1 MTPTLLSPRT
11 PLSPV
16 SSATPRADCAPRL
29 SLQPMP
35 DRRAVVDGAW
45 WPRSRDAAAELPG
58 LIAAVD
64 QRLGLT
70 TLRVGVHQDAWRHI
84 PRRVPV
90 RDRQVRVGWF
100 RHTGPRVI
108 TLVFASAEPVVL
120 LIIPP
125 DTAADVAEAALGL
138 AAQNTVGLTADDI
151 LTPASPPPDP
161 AFRAG
166 TAGGPVR
173 WENEGGSVLAQETTV
188 SDD

>member
-1 MTPTLLSPRT
+1 
-11 PLSPV
+11 
-16 SSATPRADCAPRL
+16 
-29 SLQPMP
+29 MP

-70 TLRVGVHQDAWRHI
+70 TLRIGVHQDAWRHI
-84 PRRVPV
+84 PNRIPV
-90 RDRQVRVGWF
+90 RNRQVRVGWF
-100 RHTGPRVI
+100 RHTDPRVI
-108 TLVFASAEPVVL
+108 TLVFAYAEPVVL
-120 LIIPP
+120 LVIPP
-125 DTAADVAEAALGL
+125 DTAADVAEAALEL
-138 AAQNTVGLTADDI
+138 AAQDTVGLTLDDI
-151 LTPASPPPDP
+151 LTPASPSPDP

-188 SDD
+188 SDG